1 MKEVLLMAV
10 LQGFDQLTSEGLNV
24 DLLKSHH
31 TRFQQAHQVMVT
43 VLKHQVEGT
52 FEEERERERE
62 RGEGR
67 RGGGSEEGGR
77 EKREGG
83 GNIG

>member
-62 RGEGR
+62 RGEEEVRREGDR
-67 RGGGSEEGGR
+67 RGREEGT
-77 EKREGG
+77 
-83 GNIG
+83 